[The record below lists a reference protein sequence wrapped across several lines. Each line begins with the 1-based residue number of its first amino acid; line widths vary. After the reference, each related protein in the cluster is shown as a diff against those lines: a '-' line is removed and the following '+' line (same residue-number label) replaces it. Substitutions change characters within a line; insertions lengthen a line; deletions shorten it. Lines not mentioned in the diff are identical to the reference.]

1 MLGAPGMTLLVWG
14 SFQEPQSLSIKYTEL
29 VKGTGSGAR
38 QPQFK
43 SQLSHWVA
51 GRLLTLCL

>member
-1 MLGAPGMTLLVWG
+1 MTLLVWG